1 MSISLISVENA
12 IDMHVHTYPSLFRRI
27 GDDIDIARHSR
38 DKGLQAFVS
47 KCHFESTV
55 SRAYYATKVVQGIKV
70 FGGIVLNEFVGGI
83 NPSAVEACLMLGGK
97 IVWMPTLDAAN
108 HAKVFG
114 STRTY
119 GRKSMDISE
128 KAIKFKGITILQ
140 NGQLTEETK
149 VIVKLITEYGSVLGT
164 GHLSKEEI
172 YQLIKFCKIEKAK
185 VLVNHP
191 YYPVPKLTLRE
202 IQELIGEGA
211 YAEFNYATLDPMN
224 NATTLE
230 EVKHTIDTLG
240 AENCVIATDSGQPF
254 RPMPAETLR
263 IYAQMLHEKGISV
276 EQLKKLM
283 IDIPQKLL
291 NI

>member
-1 MSISLISVENA
+1 MTISLISVENA
-12 IDMHVHTYPSLFRRI
+12 IDMHVHTSPSLFRRI
-27 GDDIDIARHSR
+27 GDDIDIARQSK
-38 DKGLQAFVS
+38 DKGLQGFVS
-47 KCHFESTV
+47 KSHFESTV
-55 SRAYYATKVVQGIKV
+55 SRAHYATKAVEGIKV
-70 FGGIVLNEFVGGI
+70 FGGIVLNQFVGGI

-128 KAIKFKGITILQ
+128 KAVKFKGITILQ
-140 NGQLTEETK
+140 DGQLTEETK
-149 VIVKLITEYGSVLGT
+149 VIVKLIREYGAVLGT

-172 YQLIKFCKIEKAK
+172 YQLVKFCKTEKAK
-185 VLVNHP
+185 VLINHP
-191 YYPVPKLTLRE
+191 YYPVPKLTLPE

-211 YAEFNYATLDPMN
+211 HGEFNYATLDPMN

-230 EVKHTIDTLG
+230 EVKHTINTLG

-254 RPMPAETLR
+254 RPMPAETFR
-263 IYAQMLHEKGISV
+263 IYAQMLHEKGTSV

-283 IDIPQKLL
+283 IEVPQKLL